1 MGLHAEAVWKPVCRI
16 PCFARRSRLGVR
28 IYTSSQHNFMLTCRE
43 STVGVSMNLW
53 SRSKFPV
60 ITHLGAER
68 ADIAEPEVVGENLSQ
83 SE

>member
-1 MGLHAEAVWKPVCRI
+1 L
-16 PCFARRSRLGVR
+16 
-28 IYTSSQHNFMLTCRE
+28 
-43 STVGVSMNLW
+43 TVGVSTDLW
-53 SRSKFPV
+53 SGSKFPV